1 MFAIVSGVV
10 NPLLAGRGRSETPES
25 FRSVH
30 SNHCKA
36 LGATP
41 LGIVELPPLGATP
54 LGIVELPPLGATP
67 LGIVELPSCL
77 PQVCLSVLTLCDT
90 AKRAGFHGTPVGGSF
105 LCQIKHVAHL
115 AEYVLTQGEKTH
127 LHFRVH
133 NVIGCF

>member
-36 LGATP
+36 
-41 LGIVELPPLGATP
+41 LGATP